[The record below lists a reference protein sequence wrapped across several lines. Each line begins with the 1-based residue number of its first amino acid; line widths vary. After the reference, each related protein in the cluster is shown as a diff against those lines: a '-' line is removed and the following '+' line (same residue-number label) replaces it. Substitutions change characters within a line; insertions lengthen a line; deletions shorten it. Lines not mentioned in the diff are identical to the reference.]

1 MNYACSYEVD
11 CIHKKEVQ
19 EMSEVSANIVVKI
32 INQLVGLKVIVLDL
46 MIVKKGFRYLKIY
59 EIFIGIKDFL

>member
-1 MNYACSYEVD
+1 
-11 CIHKKEVQ
+11 
-19 EMSEVSANIVVKI
+19 MSEVSANIVVKI

-59 EIFIGIKDFL
+59 EVFIGTKDFL